1 MNYKNRAISHREKF
15 QPIQTLLYRRRSR
28 SKQNSGA
35 IMNLND
41 LISGRLQTVLFGL
54 HLLFAL
60 LAAGC
65 STLQPLNL
73 PEETSLPPAQTMSW
87 NELAGLRSDN
97 WLHLLNSGNEA
108 IDWRLRLIDSASVS
122 LDLQTFLWSKDRTG
136 LTILR
141 HIYEAADRGV
151 RVRILL
157 DDSFIA
163 THDKAILNIDNHTN
177 NELRIYNPY
186 AHRANSM
193 VIRELLNFGD
203 FSRVDHRMHNK
214 AIIVD
219 NRAAIIG
226 GRNLADEYFGYHGT
240 RNYRDF
246 EVLTAG
252 PATLDLSREFD
263 EYWNNNWSFPVTL
276 LDPSVSENDSTEFES
291 WLNNNV
297 ERGLLESG
305 VTRQQA
311 WIKVAEAGVSAEIL
325 VIADEPAPD
334 DPAAKDGLPTQ
345 LARIES
351 AQDEVIL
358 VSAYLIPTPELER
371 VVEQVEDRGVRVRV
385 LTNSLRSNNHT
396 AAHSAY
402 RHHVQR
408 LVGHGAEVHEVRTFA
423 KDRALYM
430 VKPVDQKHLGLHGKL
445 LIIDNDLTYV
455 GSTNLD
461 PRSLRINTEMGLIIR
476 SVEFNSMVRQVLA
489 IDLLPRNSWYLQVND
504 KGELSWDGGD
514 VILHDQPAESE
525 LQRLEDWFLSILP
538 IEDEM

>member
-1 MNYKNRAISHREKF
+1 
-15 QPIQTLLYRRRSR
+15 
-28 SKQNSGA
+28 
-35 IMNLND
+35 MNLND
-41 LISGRLQTVLFGL
+41 LISGRLQTVLIGL

-73 PEETSLPPAQTMSW
+73 PEETTLPPPQTMSW
-87 NELAGLRSDN
+87 NELAGVRSDN

-122 LDLQTFLWSKDRTG
+122 LELQTFLWSKDRTG

-177 NELRIYNPY
+177 IELRIYNPY

-276 LDPSVSENDSTEFES
+276 LDPSKPSQNDSTEF
-291 WLNNNV
+291 
-297 ERGLLESG
+297 
-305 VTRQQA
+305 
-311 WIKVAEAGVSAEIL
+311 
-325 VIADEPAPD
+325 
-334 DPAAKDGLPTQ
+334 
-345 LARIES
+345 
-351 AQDEVIL
+351 
-358 VSAYLIPTPELER
+358 
-371 VVEQVEDRGVRVRV
+371 
-385 LTNSLRSNNHT
+385 
-396 AAHSAY
+396 
-402 RHHVQR
+402 
-408 LVGHGAEVHEVRTFA
+408 
-423 KDRALYM
+423 
-430 VKPVDQKHLGLHGKL
+430 
-445 LIIDNDLTYV
+445 
-455 GSTNLD
+455 
-461 PRSLRINTEMGLIIR
+461 
-476 SVEFNSMVRQVLA
+476 
-489 IDLLPRNSWYLQVND
+489 
-504 KGELSWDGGD
+504 
-514 VILHDQPAESE
+514 
-525 LQRLEDWFLSILP
+525 
-538 IEDEM
+538 